1 MATKLERLL
10 RGDKATYG
18 KNEITLVI
26 QHPNALIDETQNISL
41 FYREPNEPIQ
51 HWWFSEEE
59 INNSTDIQFLNQY
72 RPRTIED
79 GLRTGDMIVNQNGDK
94 RKILAVVNDVVIAS
108 FVNVFDRISGMYIL
122 RELINVGWK
131 LVTTEEE
138 KKEES
143 KVYLTFEDISAGK
156 GIGIAPERICII
168 DQNKQ

>member
-1 MATKLERLL
+1 MATNLERLL
-10 RGDKATYG
+10 RGDKATYKG
-18 KNEITLVI
+18 NPITLVI
-26 QHPNALIDETQNISL
+26 QHTNAPERDTQQIAV
-41 FYREPNEPIQ
+41 FYTTEDMGW
-51 HWWFSEEE
+51 HDWLSADE
-59 INNSTDIQFLNQY
+59 INHSTNFSFLAPS

-131 LVTTEEE
+131 LVTPEEE
-138 KKEES
+138 RKEES

-156 GIGIAPERICII
+156 GVGIAPERICII

>member
-10 RGDKATYG
+10 RGDKATYR

-26 QHPNALIDETQNISL
+26 QHPNALISETQNISL

-51 HWWFSEEE
+51 HWWLSEEE
-59 INNSTDIQFLNQY
+59 INNSTDIQFLTPD

-79 GLRTGDMIVNQNGDK
+79 GLRKGDIIIDTDGDR
-94 RKILAVVNDVVIAS
+94 RKILGVIDDVIIPSGTNDYS
-108 FVNVFDRISGMYIL
+108 ESGL
-122 RELINVGWK
+122 PCTKQELIGLGYK
-131 LVTTEEE
+131 LVIPEEEE
-138 KKEES
+138 KGEN

-156 GIGIAPERICII
+156 GVGIAPERTCII